1 MSVSVKKVSY
11 EERVLKRLQG
21 GSKENIA
28 QFKEEFVEFI
38 NEQIDI
44 RNKEIKKIETKIA
57 ECDARLAEVTEKID
71 LGQIGTIDER
81 TIYIKTVHEKMVA
94 VLTSLQSLNI
104 SRDKNKF
111 ELSNFEKQLAAFN

>member
-1 MSVSVKKVSY
+1 MSVSKKVSY
-11 EERVLKRLQG
+11 EERVLNRLQG
-21 GSKENIA
+21 GSKENIV

-44 RNKEIKKIETKIA
+44 RYKELKKIETKIA

-81 TIYIKTVHEKMVA
+81 TVYIKAVYEKMVT

-104 SRDKNKF
+104 NRDKNKF